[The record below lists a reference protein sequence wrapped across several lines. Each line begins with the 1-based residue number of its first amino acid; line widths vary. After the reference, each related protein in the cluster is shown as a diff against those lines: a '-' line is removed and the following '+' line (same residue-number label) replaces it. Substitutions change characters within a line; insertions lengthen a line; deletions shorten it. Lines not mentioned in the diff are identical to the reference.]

1 MDPTPVRKPLKIVM
15 IGLKGLPVRA
25 DSGGI
30 ERHVEELGVRLAA
43 MGHDVS
49 AYVRPRFVDTKEASW
64 RGIRLLRLPSIPTKS
79 LDTLTHTLIASVAV
93 LFRPADIVHYH
104 GVGPATMAWIPK
116 LFKPRSSIV
125 ITFHSID
132 RLHPKWGPVAR
143 AYLRFGEWCAVRFAD
158 ATIAVSRTIQQYC
171 RERFRAETV
180 YIPNG
185 SRFEDRPGSDQLKT
199 WGLKPG
205 GYILTVARLVRQ
217 KGIHHLIEAFSG
229 LSTDKKLVIVGA
241 PGFGG
246 EYAEYIRNLSAGNS
260 AIVFTGFQTGDA
272 LRQLFANAYLYVH
285 PSEAEGLSVSI
296 LEAMSAGRC
305 VLVSDI
311 PENLEPIGDT
321 GVTFVKADVADLREK
336 LGSLFNHPEV
346 VAERGARSREW
357 ASREYDWDR
366 IAAATAALYARLRG

>member
-1 MDPTPVRKPLKIVM
+1 M

-49 AYVRPRFVDTKEASW
+49 AYVRPRFVGTKEASW
-64 RGIRLLRLPSIPTKS
+64 NGIRLLRLPSIPTKS
-79 LDTLTHTLIASVAV
+79 LDTLTHTFLASIAV

-104 GVGPATMAWIPK
+104 GVGPATLAWIPK
-116 LFKPRSSIV
+116 LFKPRARVV

-132 RLHPKWGPVAR
+132 RLHPKWGSLAQ
-143 AYLRFGEWCAVRFAD
+143 AYLYFGEWCAVRFAH
-158 ATIAVSRTIQQYC
+158 ATIAVSKTIQRYC
-171 RERFRAETV
+171 REQFRAETV

-185 SRFEDRPGSDQLKT
+185 SRFEGYPGSDRLKT
-199 WGLKPG
+199 WGLEPD

-217 KGIHHLIEAFSG
+217 KGIHHLIEAFG
-229 LSTDKKLVIVGA
+229 DLATGKKLVIAGA

-246 EYAEYIRNLSAGNS
+246 EYADYIRNLSAGNS
-260 AIVFTGFQTGDA
+260 AIVFTGFQSGDA

-296 LEAMSAGRC
+296 IEAMSAGRC

-311 PENLEPIGDT
+311 PENLEPVGDT
-321 GVTFVKADVADLREK
+321 GITFVKADVADLREK
-336 LGSLFNHPEV
+336 LEALFNHPEV
-346 VAERGARSREW
+346 VAERGARSRAW
-357 ASREYDWDR
+357 AAREYDWDR
-366 IAAATAALYARLRG
+366 IAAATAELYAKLSR